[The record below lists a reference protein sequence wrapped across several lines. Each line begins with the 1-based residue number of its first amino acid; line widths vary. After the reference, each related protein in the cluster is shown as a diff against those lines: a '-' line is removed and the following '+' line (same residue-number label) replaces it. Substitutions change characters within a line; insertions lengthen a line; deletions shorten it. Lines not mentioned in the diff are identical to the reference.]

1 MRKIIV
7 LCFILY
13 LCYFM
18 NLIVQAQKY
27 SADINKESVV
37 TIAIIDKSGDLTGD
51 SSKHYEGNLFPN
63 FPSQDIPSEDL
74 FPQTGQNESPY
85 FFGLVC
91 ILVSCLIFFYKKQQM
106 KKIKTEFTR
115 IGDKLWENT
124 VC

>member
-13 LCYFM
+13 LCCFM

-27 SADINKESVV
+27 SADINKKSVV
-37 TIAIIDKSGDLTGD
+37 TIAIIDKSDDLTGD
-51 SSKHYEGNLFPN
+51 SSKHYEDNLLPN
-63 FPSQDIPSEDL
+63 FPRQDIPSEDL
-74 FPQTGQNESPY
+74 FPQTGQNEGP
-85 FFGLVC
+85 FFLGLVC
-91 ILVSCLIFFYKKQQM
+91 MLVSCLIFFYKKQQM
-106 KKIKTEFTR
+106 KKFKTEFTR